1 VHAALTRYMSGA
13 GLMLH
18 ATAPTFDDIAEFLI
32 DNPEADQPQGETLPS
47 DPDNSDNSP
56 APARKKAGP
65 PANPDPDEDPDT
77 ALEPIEEEDENV
89 DPDDKLE
96 DDDED
101 EDAKR
106 DNQAKHKV
114 TVKGEDGAE
123 ETLEVTLPELKNGYL
138 RHSDYTRK
146 AQRLATEK
154 TQAFEIVTK
163 KVGEA
168 IEVAKR
174 SHAAIVELAGLKTP
188 AEMAALAAQDRGA
201 YVEEKARQEAVLAVL
216 QRIETDANQT
226 QAQAQETLKAQAI
239 EARDAA
245 WKVLEAEG
253 VKKEHLVPLFKT
265 IGKAYGV
272 PDEKFRNITDPAL
285 VLIMRDAAAYRA
297 LQAKVQGQAKTKL
310 QAAPP
315 VPKPRQQ
322 APRKDKVNKALD
334 AKFSRGNAGI
344 NDLSAWVR
352 NNT

>member
-1 VHAALTRYMSGA
+1 MPGQAAS
-13 GLMLH
+13 
-18 ATAPTFDDIAEFLI
+18 APTFDDIAAFLI
-32 DNPEADQPQGETLPS
+32 ENPSADQPQGEDLQLGEPG
-47 DPDNSDNSP
+47 DQPDNSP
-56 APARKKAGP
+56 APSKRGQE
-65 PANPDPDEDPDT
+65 PANPDPDEDPDE
-77 ALEPIEEEDENV
+77 ALELDPGEAPEDE
-89 DPDDKLE
+89 PE

-106 DNQAKHKV
+106 ENQGKHKV
-114 TVKGEDGAE
+114 TIKGEDGAE

-146 AQRLATEK
+146 TQQLATEK
-154 TQAFEIVTK
+154 TKAYEVVTK
-163 KVGEA
+163 KVSEA

-174 SHAAIVELAGLKTP
+174 SHAAIVQLAGLKTP
-188 AEMAALAAQDRGA
+188 EEMAALAAQDRGA
-201 YVEEKARQEAVLAVL
+201 YVEEQARQSAVLAVL
-216 QRIETDANQT
+216 QRIENEANQT
-226 QAQAQETLKAQAI
+226 HADAQEALKQQAI

-245 WKVLEAEG
+245 WKVLDAEG

-265 IGKAYGV
+265 IGKTYGV

-297 LQAKVQGQAKTKL
+297 LQAKVKGQAKTKL

-322 APRKDKVNKALD
+322 APRKDRVNKALD
-334 AKFSRGNAGI
+334 AKFTRGHAGI